1 MPEECLKE
9 MKVTICNITHTIEST
24 LSLGNIIC
32 CENFSHLQKLLRVT
46 AYVLRFVKHCMARKM
61 SEVTID
67 LVATEIADAETLWL
81 RESQKGLLEH
91 KDFLQ
96 WKQQFGLV
104 LEEKMWRCK
113 GRWATLI
120 FLIAPNTQRY

>member
-1 MPEECLKE
+1 
-9 MKVTICNITHTIEST
+9 
-24 LSLGNIIC
+24 
-32 CENFSHLQKLLRVT
+32 
-46 AYVLRFVKHCMARKM
+46 M